1 MTLHP
6 SLLAGTSEHPLLPQ
20 PYSQVHFPT
29 RSFHICTTS
38 HVHVLSPTLL
48 CPSRPGPAL
57 HPPPHA
63 AYSGCTNMLSHC
75 GGGVRG
81 MEGPEAFSL
90 EAGILK
96 VRKKRGTFNI
106 AQTPPPTQ
114 PHSENSDTQCHV
126 GHDVTHTH
134 TRALVAQIHR
144 EAPRIPSHTVAI
156 GQRHAQIHR
165 GTPSITH

>member
-1 MTLHP
+1 
-6 SLLAGTSEHPLLPQ
+6 
-20 PYSQVHFPT
+20 
-29 RSFHICTTS
+29 
-38 HVHVLSPTLL
+38 
-48 CPSRPGPAL
+48 
-57 HPPPHA
+57 
-63 AYSGCTNMLSHC
+63 
-75 GGGVRG
+75 